1 MHMYNSTT
9 DLIFILKGDRKSN
22 QIIRKDYLCM
32 LIVSVVTAV
41 YIFLF
46 KNNYNDVP
54 TIIMLEE
61 ELLEENGALSCM
73 PPGMPQAY
81 NGIIGIWHSSI
92 PLR

>member
-1 MHMYNSTT
+1 
-9 DLIFILKGDRKSN
+9 
-22 QIIRKDYLCM
+22 M

-73 PPGMPQAY
+73 LMPPGMPQAY
-81 NGIIGIWHSSI
+81 NGIIGIWHSTQVI
-92 PLR
+92 MML

>member
-61 ELLEENGALSCM
+61 ELLEEM
-73 PPGMPQAY
+73 V
-81 NGIIGIWHSSI
+81 H
-92 PLR
+92 

>member
-1 MHMYNSTT
+1 
-9 DLIFILKGDRKSN
+9 
-22 QIIRKDYLCM
+22 M

-61 ELLEENGALSCM
+61 EELLEENGALSCMLM

-81 NGIIGIWHSSI
+81 NGIIGIWHSTQVI
-92 PLR
+92 MML